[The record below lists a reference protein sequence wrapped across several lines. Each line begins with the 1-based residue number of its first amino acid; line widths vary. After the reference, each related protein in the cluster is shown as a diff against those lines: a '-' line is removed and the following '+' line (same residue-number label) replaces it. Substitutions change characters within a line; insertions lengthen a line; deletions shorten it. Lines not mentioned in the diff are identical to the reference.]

1 MYIYATKNAIYSFKN
16 KNDIDAFEISV
27 ESYEKNKGNEW
38 EKDKQ
43 YGIFEVKEFEDSY
56 SAFLDYANSTLKI

>member
-16 KNDIDAFEISV
+16 KDEVDAFEMSI

-38 EKDKQ
+38 ERDKQ
-43 YGIFEVKEFEDSY
+43 YGVFEVKEFGDSY
-56 SAFLDYANSTLKI
+56 SAFLDYVNGTLKI

>member
-16 KNDIDAFEISV
+16 KDEIDTFEMSV

-38 EKDKQ
+38 ERNKQ
-43 YGIFEVKEFEDSY
+43 YGVFEVKEFGDSY
-56 SAFLDYANSTLKI
+56 SAFLDYVNGTLKI